1 MKQTYYIFLSFVV
14 LALASC
20 GKEVSIEELNLPE
33 EKLVI
38 ELQQHGSAITYSD
51 QAFRVN
57 RTATLFPK
65 WNFHTADNAKVS
77 WKADNENITFK
88 EYSYSSNSIY
98 IIGAVQGKTIITAE
112 IEGRQATLEVEVLP
126 LADFTTKQDKG
137 SYRVLHTYVASY
149 NRDGFAWAKWD
160 FGDGEKSAFANP
172 EHTYEA
178 DGKYTVSLVV
188 TDADGNEQ
196 SYQNTVFVY
205 LDAFCED
212 SDFEKYLPDY
222 KNLDEM
228 KAHYIK
234 GGLGDGTC
242 KKFLLNVLNDRLEPI
257 RQRRKEYEK
266 DIPGVYEILRR
277 GTEEARKVGAQTLA
291 EVRHAMRIDYF
302 DDKELIAE
310 QAKRFSQA

>member
-1 MKQTYYIFLSFVV
+1 MIKKILKTEDGYNVVTNNGGSDHREYVFLANVM
-14 LALASC
+14 C
-20 GKEVSIEELNLPE
+20 
-33 EKLVI
+33 
-38 ELQQHGSAITYSD
+38 H
-51 QAFRVN
+51 
-57 RTATLFPK
+57 
-65 WNFHTADNAKVS
+65 
-77 WKADNENITFK
+77 NEN
-88 EYSYSSNSIY
+88 EV
-98 IIGAVQGKTIITAE
+98 IG
-112 IEGRQATLEVEVLP
+112 
-126 LADFTTKQDKG
+126 
-137 SYRVLHTYVASY
+137 
-149 NRDGFAWAKWD
+149 
-160 FGDGEKSAFANP
+160 
-172 EHTYEA
+172 
-178 DGKYTVSLVV
+178 

-212 SDFEKYLPDY
+212 SDFEKFLPDY

-228 KAHYIK
+228 KAHYVK

-310 QAKRFSQA
+310 QAKRFAQQ

>member
-1 MKQTYYIFLSFVV
+1 MVNTFLKPGLQDLCVSRTSFKWGIPVDFDPKHVVYVWIDALSNYITGLGYDVDGNSDELYKKYWPADLHLIGKDIIRFHTIYWPIFLM
-14 LALASC
+14 AL
-20 GKEVSIEELNLPE
+20 
-33 EKLVI
+33 
-38 ELQQHGSAITYSD
+38 D
-51 QAFRVN
+51 
-57 RTATLFPK
+57 
-65 WNFHTADNAKVS
+65 
-77 WKADNENITFK
+77 
-88 EYSYSSNSIY
+88 
-98 IIGAVQGKTIITAE
+98 
-112 IEGRQATLEVEVLP
+112 LP
-126 LADFTTKQDKG
+126 LPKQVFGHPWLIVNSGKMSKSLGNCIYLSDTPKELKKKVNSMFTDP
-137 SYRVLHTYVASY
+137 LHLNIEDPGHLQGTY
-149 NRDGFAWAKWD
+149 
-160 FGDGEKSAFANP
+160 
-172 EHTYEA
+172 
-178 DGKYTVSLVV
+178 
-188 TDADGNEQ
+188 TDADGNEV

-212 SDFEKYLPDY
+212 SDFEKFLPDY